1 MEVRQ
6 QDGVMTQS
14 GFAFGREDVVCYVLR
29 SLQDRIRMLRDKHA
43 SSLYP
48 CTYGPMAGL

>member
-6 QDGVMTQS
+6 PDAVMTQS
-14 GFAFGREDVVCYVLR
+14 GFAFGREDVVTVA
-29 SLQDRIRMLRDKHA
+29 LQDRIRMLRDKHA